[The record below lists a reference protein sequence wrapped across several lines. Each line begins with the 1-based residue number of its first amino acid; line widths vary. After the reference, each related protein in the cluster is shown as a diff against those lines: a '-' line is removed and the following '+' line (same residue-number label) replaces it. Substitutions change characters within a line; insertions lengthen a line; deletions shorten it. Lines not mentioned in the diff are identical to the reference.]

1 MATTHQGLADF
12 LVRLGDD
19 PELFVEYMNNRES
32 VMEREGVTPADRDA
46 IRSGDPRQIRG
57 RLRTEHSGPDEA
69 MVVMEQPGEDEP
81 PTVMEPDE
89 EPPVVMEPEE
99 PPTVMEPDEAPVV
112 MDPDTVTDP
121 DTEQKPQAE

>member
-1 MATTHQGLADF
+1 MATTRQGLADF

-19 PELFVEYMNNRES
+19 PELFVDYMKNRES
-32 VMEREGVTPADRDA
+32 VMEREGVAPADRDA
-46 IRSGDPRQIRG
+46 IRSGDLRQISG
-57 RLRTEHSGPDEA
+57 RLRTEHSAPDEA
-69 MVVMEQPGEDEP
+69 MVVMEQPGEEEP